1 MAVHHQNH
9 LDDGD
14 NYKSQRMQRM
24 YRKKF
29 SVKADPTSPRH
40 HSKYS
45 RYEKWSRYDLDQKA
59 SEFGIEHAG
68 KMSKQ
73 DLIDLLSEY

>member
-1 MAVHHQNH
+1 MAVHHQTF
-9 LDDGD
+9 LDDSD

-29 SVKADPTSPRH
+29 SVKLSPASTRT
-40 HSKYS
+40 KYS

-59 SEFGIEHAG
+59 LEFGIENSG

-73 DLIDLLSEY
+73 DLIDALSEY

>member
-1 MAVHHQNH
+1 MAVHYQSY
-9 LDDGD
+9 LDDAD

-29 SVKADPTSPRH
+29 SVKAGPVSARQH
-40 HSKYS
+40 KFS

-59 SEFGIEHAG
+59 QEFGIENAAR
-68 KMSKQ
+68 MSKQ
-73 DLIDLLSEY
+73 DLIEALSEY

>member
-1 MAVHHQNH
+1 MAAHYQNY
-9 LDDGD
+9 LEDTD

-29 SVKADPTSPRH
+29 STNADPASPRH
-40 HSKYS
+40 HHKYS

-59 SEFGIEHAG
+59 MEFGIENAG

-73 DLIDLLSEY
+73 DLIDALSEY